1 MSFNSSQFITIN
13 PAYIEPQ
20 LLLPYSQKSGAFELL
35 ASGNPMVK
43 LSDGDLQ
50 VYVKTL
56 QLRTENAAGQSAYSE
71 IPSCSVSAQ
80 LINTPT
86 YMFRSQA
93 LYNHHD
99 TRSAGVWNVALPEAE
114 RLAMRQSIFQQ
125 MRAAL
130 LYGMS
135 PANGE
140 GITNT
145 NGATSITLPPDSN
158 ANTTVTTYDNG
169 QMAIF
174 LLQQITSIQVAAMQ
188 LGIPQKIVITGPQR
202 TLGYMIN
209 VGIVQLTS
217 YQRPGGGTMTTGQL
231 VKEISEEWDNEIFY
245 SFDDTLIGKGI
256 GGTDLVIVTIPELK
270 VPGGS
275 EPNTNEFAKLS
286 PGLLTNNMQYVD
298 MPAPREI
305 YSGTMPQGFTHVTS
319 ELRSTSGWT
328 LRPELL
334 YLVSMQYE

>member
-13 PAYIEPQ
+13 PSYIEPQ

-35 ASGNPMVK
+35 AGGNPMVK
-43 LSDGDLQ
+43 LSEGDLQ

-56 QLRTENAAGQSAYSE
+56 QLRTENSAGQSAYSE
-71 IPSCSVSAQ
+71 IPSCTVSAH
-80 LINTPT
+80 LTSTPT
-86 YMFRSQA
+86 YIFRSQA

-99 TRSAGVWNVALPEAE
+99 TRSANVWNVSLPEAE

-125 MRAAL
+125 LRLAL

-140 GITNT
+140 GIVNT
-145 NGATSITLPPDSN
+145 QGATAVTLPPDSN
-158 ANTTVTTYDNG
+158 GNTTVVTYDNG
-169 QMAIF
+169 QMALFI
-174 LLQQITSIQVAAMQ
+174 LQQIVNIQTAAFQ
-188 LGIPQKIVITGPQR
+188 LGIPQKLVITAPQR
-202 TLGYMIN
+202 TLGYMIE

-231 VKEISEEWDNEIFY
+231 VKEIHEEWDNEIFY
-245 SFDDTLIGKGI
+245 SFDDTLIGKGQ
-256 GGTDLVIVTIPELK
+256 GGTDLIIITIPELK
-270 VPGGS
+270 VPDGA
-275 EPNTNEFAKLS
+275 EPNTNEFAKLN
-286 PGLLTNNMQYVD
+286 PGLLTSNMQYVD

-319 ELRSTSGWT
+319 EMRATSGWV

-334 YLVSMQYE
+334 TLVSAQYQ